1 MKIMKLRLF
10 FFIMLFITYFSNF
23 LIVDEKKNKLRRLD
37 GESTSGPNNQNDQS
51 GPNNQNDQSGPNN
64 QNDQSSPNNQND
76 QSGQNSQNENQ
87 NKDEDKYDEC
97 EDMIAYDP
105 TECFEIELDFQ
116 SNIKKCCFLEYKDKK
131 YENKR
136 RRKCTILTNE
146 EFLDIKKT
154 IKTIKEK
161 NTNYTVLSLE
171 CDKYNILSLN
181 IALFLI
187 LLLISL

>member
-1 MKIMKLRLF
+1 
-10 FFIMLFITYFSNF
+10 MLFITYFSNF